1 MFLGYTLDWFVE
13 VGVVATTT
21 ATPSTMDTGTKV
33 HLRVLPFVDLRPW
46 SFGKKGTVLIILGEL
61 GGWNDLGIL

>member
-21 ATPSTMDTGTKV
+21 ATPSTLDTGTKV
-33 HLRVLPFVDLRPW
+33 HLRLCAALRRP
-46 SFGKKGTVLIILGEL
+46 KTLGPLVRE
-61 GGWNDLGIL
+61 GIGINHL